1 MTSGDT
7 TNACPLCQAVLKSPP
22 EPTDRDADRI
32 TCPRCGRYYLDG
44 SFGAVLPRYA
54 KEQPLNAALVSHI
67 IRRAQAGSKPP
78 LLDAGLWESTVAN
91 VPPPSPAEQAENLI
105 LWLGS
110 VQSTPGEYWRIDLEA
125 RAVVGALSDGNFVW
139 LLDHLIKRG
148 VLEGSLNSNGA
159 TATLSFEGWAAF
171 EQLQRESPR
180 QTRRAFMAM
189 LYGNPLVDDIF
200 LRCFKPAAART
211 GFELF
216 RLDEQPQAGLIDD
229 RLRLEIRRSRFL
241 VADLTRA
248 SNGAYWEAGYAEGL
262 GKPVIYTCERT
273 EFQKHGTHF
282 DTNHLHTVI
291 WEESDLKTA
300 GDRLA
305 LTIRTT
311 LPDEAKLDD

>member
-7 TNACPLCQAVLKSPP
+7 TNTCPLCQAVLKSPP

-78 LLDAGLWESTVAN
+78 FLDAGLWESTVAN

-159 TATLSFEGWAAF
+159 TATLS
-171 EQLQRESPR
+171 
-180 QTRRAFMAM
+180 
-189 LYGNPLVDDIF
+189 
-200 LRCFKPAAART
+200 
-211 GFELF
+211 
-216 RLDEQPQAGLIDD
+216 
-229 RLRLEIRRSRFL
+229 LRLFCPLSTIDSP
-241 VADLTRA
+241 
-248 SNGAYWEAGYAEGL
+248 SC
-262 GKPVIYTCERT
+262 KPERT
-273 EFQKHGTHF
+273 VREAPTSSPITMSRRFAIP
-282 DTNHLHTVI
+282 L
-291 WEESDLKTA
+291 
-300 GDRLA
+300 
-305 LTIRTT
+305 LTT
-311 LPDEAKLDD
+311 

>member
-1 MTSGDT
+1 MASGDT
-7 TNACPLCQAVLKSPP
+7 TTTCPLCQALLTRPP
-22 EPTDRDADRI
+22 EPTSRDAERF
-32 TCPRCGRYYLDG
+32 TCPRCGRYDLDG
-44 SFGAVLPRYA
+44 SFPAILPRFA
-54 KEQPLNAALVSHI
+54 KEQPQHAAIVSHV
-67 IRRAQAGSKPP
+67 IRRSQAGGTPP
-78 LLDAGLWESTVAN
+78 FLDASLWETTVAN

-110 VQSTPGEYWRIDLEA
+110 VQPTPGEYLRIDFGA

-139 LLDHLIKRG
+139 LLEHLIKSG
-148 VLEGSLNSNGA
+148 LLDGSLSSNGA
-159 TATLSFEGWAAF
+159 TGTLSFAGWEAYQ
-171 EQLQRESPR
+171 QLQRESPR

-189 LYGNPLVDDIF
+189 LYGDPLLDKIF
-200 LRCFKPAAART
+200 AQCFKPAVART

-241 VADLTRA
+241 VADLTRG

-262 GKPVIYTCERT
+262 GKPVIYTCERS
-273 EFQKHGTHF
+273 EFQKRGTHF

-300 GDRLA
+300 GNRLA